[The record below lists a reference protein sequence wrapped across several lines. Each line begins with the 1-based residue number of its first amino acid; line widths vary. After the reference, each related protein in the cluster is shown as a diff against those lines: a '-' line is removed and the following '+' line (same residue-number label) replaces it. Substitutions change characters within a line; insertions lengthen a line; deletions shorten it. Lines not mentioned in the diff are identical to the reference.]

1 MDDKKLFV
9 ESWVVFV
16 PLGVR
21 SHVSQQSYQRVH
33 WSLQGCLCYA
43 VCALCQLSEFWNSRG
58 PEAALCTCDAIT
70 SKSQHSLRTNGGPD
84 LLVVCPSSSRQPAG
98 MPFLGQAGLRPCPRS
113 TWMAGCPSSAEPT
126 APGCEISLGTNP
138 VFRGGNGVNVELK
151 LGRPLAS
158 VCVRQ
163 SFIPLQID
171 PEQNFAILLV
181 HPLYLQTF

>member
-1 MDDKKLFV
+1 M
-9 ESWVVFV
+9 
-16 PLGVR
+16 
-21 SHVSQQSYQRVH
+21 
-33 WSLQGCLCYA
+33 
-43 VCALCQLSEFWNSRG
+43 
-58 PEAALCTCDAIT
+58 CTCDAIT
-70 SKSQHSLRTNGGPD
+70 SKSQHSLRTNGGPE
-84 LLVVCPSSSRQPAG
+84 LLEVCPSSSRQPAG

-163 SFIPLQID
+163 SFIPLQIC
-171 PEQNFAILLV
+171 PQSCFRKSRGLCSFPGQSQNAWALAHNSGGLRDRGVCDFEI
-181 HPLYLQTF
+181 